1 MAQSLTLQSST
12 SATRLL
18 FGFIGGFIATLIFH
32 QIGVLLLHYVGMTQ
46 NFPYSVRPVPP
57 LRVPQFISL
66 AFWGGVW
73 GIVFVLVERAI
84 ARSPGGY
91 WIGAIVF
98 GAIFPTTAS
107 WFIVAPLK
115 GLPLGYGFHFPGL
128 LVGPIVNGLW
138 GLGTAVFL
146 WLMGGRAGA
155 LEGGPGEA

>member
-1 MAQSLTLQSST
+1 MAQSLTLQHST

-18 FGFIGGFIATLIFH
+18 FGFIAGFVATLVFH
-32 QIGVLLLHYVGMTQ
+32 QLGVLLLHYVGMVP
-46 NFPYSVRPVPP
+46 NFPYNMRPVPP

-91 WIGAIVF
+91 WIGAIIF
-98 GAIFPTTAS
+98 GAIIPTAVS

-115 GLPLGYGFHFPGL
+115 GLPFGYGFHFPSL
-128 LVGPIVNGLW
+128 LVLTGS
-138 GLGTAVFL
+138 
-146 WLMGGRAGA
+146 GGSEPRCSCG
-155 LEGGPGEA
+155 

>member
-12 SATRLL
+12 SAARLL
-18 FGFIGGFIATLIFH
+18 FGFIAGFAATLVFH
-32 QIGVLLLHYVGMTQ
+32 QIGVLLLHYVGMVP
-46 NFPYSVRPVPP
+46 NFPYNMRPVPP
-57 LRVPQFISL
+57 LHAPQCISL

-91 WIGAIVF
+91 WIGAIIF
-98 GAIFPTTAS
+98 GAIFPTAAA

-115 GLPLGYGFHFPGL
+115 GLPVGYGFHFPGL

-146 WLMGGRAGA
+146 SLMTGRVKRAW
-155 LEGGPGEA
+155 

>member
-1 MAQSLTLQSST
+1 MAQSISLQSSA

-18 FGFIGGFIATLIFH
+18 FGFIAGFIATLVFH
-32 QIGVLLLHYVGMTQ
+32 QIGLLLLHFVGMTPGM
-46 NFPYSVRPVPP
+46 PYNMHRVAPFG
-57 LRVPQFISL
+57 VPQFISL

-73 GIVFVLVERAI
+73 GIVFVLVERVI

-91 WIGAIVF
+91 WVGAIIF
-98 GAIFPTTAS
+98 GAVFPTAVS

-115 GLPLGYGFHFPGL
+115 GLPVGYGFRYPGL

-146 WLMGGRAGA
+146 SWMPRPVRRAW
-155 LEGGPGEA
+155 